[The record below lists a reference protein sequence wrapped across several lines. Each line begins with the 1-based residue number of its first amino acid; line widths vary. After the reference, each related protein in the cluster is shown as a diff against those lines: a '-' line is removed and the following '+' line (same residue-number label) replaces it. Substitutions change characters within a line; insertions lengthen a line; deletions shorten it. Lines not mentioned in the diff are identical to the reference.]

1 MDTIKRIVF
10 FNGHQNGDVANSRGI
25 VEYLTKHLGE
35 SYEYYFLTL
44 RTELG
49 SSGAITFGENI
60 IIHNPIVQGL
70 LPFMPQG
77 WNPDIKTAHERNE
90 VCFVHED
97 TLFLNVWIG
106 CSPFFIENRASKRGI
121 TRRSLQYQICE
132 YIEAIKQVIGVDIP
146 YPTELQS
153 LSPRTTNPKNKTLVD
168 NFALTLRGTFNKAV
182 LICNGNVMSDQTP
195 QFSFGEIIRQVVT
208 DSPDTAFLFTDKN
221 FDSTADNCFFTD
233 DIFPVPNLSE
243 IDYLSKYIDII
254 VSRMSGPGI
263 ITMNRENYLDSSK
276 TLISFTTDPN
286 IAFEALSSDE
296 EIEAEEWGIE
306 GGAKLIWSRDMN
318 PESIANIIKQAIDEI
333 N

>member
-1 MDTIKRIVF
+1 MIKRIAF
-10 FNGHQNGDVANSRGI
+10 FNGHQNGDVANSRGL
-25 VEYLTKHLGE
+25 VEYITRYLGDK
-35 SYEYYFLTL
+35 YEYYFLTL

-49 SSGAITFGENI
+49 SSGAITFGNHI
-60 IIHNPIVQGL
+60 KIHNPIVQGL

-77 WNPDIKTAHERNE
+77 WNPDIKTAHERGE

-121 TRRSLQYQICE
+121 TRKSLQYQICE
-132 YIEAIKQVIGVDIP
+132 YIEVIKQVIGIDIIH
-146 YPTELQS
+146 PTELES
-153 LSPRTTNPKNKTLVD
+153 LSPRTTAPKNKELVD
-168 NFALTLRGTFNKAV
+168 NFITTLRSTFKKAI

-195 QFSFGEIIRQVVT
+195 QFSFGEILRQVINN
-208 DSPDTAFLFTDKN
+208 SPDTAFLFTDKN
-221 FDSTADNCFFTD
+221 FENTADNCFFTD
-233 DIFPVPNLSE
+233 DILPVPNLSE
-243 IDYLSKYIDII
+243 IDYLSKDINII

-296 EIEAEEWGIE
+296 EIEAEKWGID

-318 PESIANIIKQAIDEI
+318 AESIANIIKQAIDEI

>member
-1 MDTIKRIVF
+1 MIKRIVF

-25 VEYLTKHLGE
+25 VEYLSKHLGE
-35 SYEYYFLTL
+35 FYEYYFLTL

-49 SSGAITFGENI
+49 SSGAITFGNHI
-60 IIHNPIVQGL
+60 KIHNPIVQGL
-70 LPFMPQG
+70 LPFMPEG
-77 WNPDIKTAHERNE
+77 WDPDIKTAHVRGE
-90 VCFVHED
+90 VCFVYKD

-121 TRRSLQYQICE
+121 TRKSLQYQICE
-132 YIEAIKQVIGVDIP
+132 CIEVIKQVTGVEVP
-146 YPTELQS
+146 YPAELES
-153 LSPRTTNPKNKTLVD
+153 LSSRTSNPKNKELVD
-168 NFALTLRGTFNKAV
+168 NFTSTLKSNFKKV
-182 LICNGNVMSDQTP
+182 ILICNGNVMSDQTP
-195 QFSFGEIIRQVVT
+195 QFSFGEILRQVV
-208 DSPDTAFLFTDKN
+208 DNSPDTAFLFTDKN
-221 FDSTADNCFFTD
+221 FDSTAGNCLFTD

-243 IDYLSKYIDII
+243 IDYLSKDIDII

-296 EIEAEEWGIE
+296 EIEAEKWGIE